1 MATTSRDR
9 LARLLAG
16 QQAAT
21 SDSASVRL
29 PADVLELSIDGI
41 GRVPLPLRP
50 AQARALKGVANPAH
64 FGRGE
69 KTLLD
74 PSVRDTW
81 EIDPQSV
88 TLGGARWDAAL
99 TEALEELGV
108 QLGIPGSSRLRPKLH
123 SMLVYGKGQFFA
135 PHQDSEKHDDMVA
148 TLVVALPSPHTG
160 GQLVI
165 DDRGSLKHYD
175 GSRDELVLVAFYAD
189 RRHEVLPVRTG
200 TRVTLTFNLLLEAAP
215 APVAEG
221 PVEQAASLLGR
232 HFSTPVRRYYDDD
245 SHLPAR
251 LAFLLDHEYSERSL
265 RSGKLKG
272 TDAERVALLG
282 AAADAAGC
290 EWVLAA
296 TEIQETWNAIPDTS
310 YGRFRYDDYDDAF
323 PDETDPDDEPDFA
336 DLDELIDGNTVLT
349 WWSDSRAKGEIRLS
363 LQSEEV
369 CAVTPSRLL
378 KPYASEY
385 EGYMGNYGN
394 TVDRWYRRAAVVLW
408 PREKGFRNR
417 AEANPSWAL
426 DTIFTSIADGD
437 VVRARDEALA
447 LTQVW
452 RPGDDALATALRV
465 AHGVDDATI
474 ATAVLEPFS
483 LTLLTAGDADA
494 LAALWAHYPADWWA
508 TLRDRWEGQRR
519 YRDLSM
525 RNWAVRELAALS
537 RGLRSHDAAG
547 VVAWVVDWLWA
558 DLRKAIDS
566 WLAHRN
572 IGQREK
578 RLTEFGPAVAAVLA
592 VADDDSALAVGH
604 ELAALSPSSLPLLMA
619 ALHES
624 ATPFSPALAAVA
636 DSARG
641 HLAELLAQPRRADDD
656 WSIAWTSPGGADPDR
671 LAEFLHAS
679 HERVLEWPIAQARRQ
694 TIHRLIDD
702 AGLPVTHITRRVG
715 RPFTLVLTKTKAL
728 FDRET
733 DARRRAEAYLTWLN
747 TAN

>member
-1 MATTSRDR
+1 M
-9 LARLLAG
+9 
-16 QQAAT
+16 
-21 SDSASVRL
+21 
-29 PADVLELSIDGI
+29 P
-41 GRVPLPLRP
+41 
-50 AQARALKGVANPAH
+50 
-64 FGRGE
+64 
-69 KTLLD
+69 
-74 PSVRDTW
+74 
-81 EIDPQSV
+81 
-88 TLGGARWDAAL
+88 
-99 TEALEELGV
+99 
-108 QLGIPGSSRLRPKLH
+108 
-123 SMLVYGKGQFFA
+123 
-135 PHQDSEKHDDMVA
+135 
-148 TLVVALPSPHTG
+148 
-160 GQLVI
+160 
-165 DDRGSLKHYD
+165 
-175 GSRDELVLVAFYAD
+175 
-189 RRHEVLPVRTG
+189 
-200 TRVTLTFNLLLEAAP
+200 
-215 APVAEG
+215 
-221 PVEQAASLLGR
+221 
-232 HFSTPVRRYYDDD
+232 
-245 SHLPAR
+245 
-251 LAFLLDHEYSERSL
+251 
-265 RSGKLKG
+265 
-272 TDAERVALLG
+272 
-282 AAADAAGC
+282 
-290 EWVLAA
+290 
-296 TEIQETWNAIPDTS
+296 
-310 YGRFRYDDYDDAF
+310 
-323 PDETDPDDEPDFA
+323 
-336 DLDELIDGNTVLT
+336 
-349 WWSDSRAKGEIRLS
+349 
-363 LQSEEV
+363 
-369 CAVTPSRLL
+369 
-378 KPYASEY
+378 
-385 EGYMGNYGN
+385 
-394 TVDRWYRRAAVVLW
+394 
-408 PREKGFRNR
+408 
-417 AEANPSWAL
+417 
-426 DTIFTSIADGD
+426 
-437 VVRARDEALA
+437 
-447 LTQVW
+447 
-452 RPGDDALATALRV
+452 
-465 AHGVDDATI
+465 ATI

>member
-1 MATTSRDR
+1 MATTPRDR

-16 QQAAT
+16 QQAST
-21 SDSASVRL
+21 SDSASAQL

-50 AQARALKGVANPAH
+50 AQARALKGVARPAH

-69 KTLLD
+69 ETLLD

-88 TLGGARWDAAL
+88 ILGGARWDAAL

-108 QLGIPGSSRLRPKLH
+108 QLGIPGSSRLRPELH

-175 GSRDELVLVAFYAD
+175 GSPEKLVLVAFYAD

-200 TRVTLTFNLLLEAAP
+200 TRVTLTFNLLLESDP
-215 APVAEG
+215 TPVAGG
-221 PVEQAASLLGR
+221 PVEQAASLLAH
-232 HFSTPVRRYYDDD
+232 HFSTPVRRPYEKE

-251 LAFLLDHEYSERSL
+251 LAFLLDHEYSERGLSA
-265 RSGKLKG
+265 GKLKG

-310 YGRFRYDDYDDAF
+310 YRPYGYDDYDDPF
-323 PDETDPDDEPDFA
+323 GEETDPDDEPDFD
-336 DLDELIDGNTVLT
+336 DLDQLIDGSTVLT
-349 WWSDSRAKGEIRLS
+349 WWSDPKAKGEIGLS
-363 LQSEEV
+363 LENDEV

-378 KPYASEY
+378 KPYSSEY

-408 PREKGFRNR
+408 PRENGFRNR

-426 DTIFTSIADGD
+426 DTVVSSIADGD
-437 VVRARDEALA
+437 LERAREDALT

-452 RPGDDALATALRV
+452 RPSDDALATALLV

-483 LTLLTAGDADA
+483 LTLLTADDAEA
-494 LAALWAHYPADWWA
+494 LAALWDRYPADWWA
-508 TLRDRWEGQRR
+508 TLRERWEGQHR
-519 YRDLSM
+519 YRDLQM
-525 RNWAVRELAALS
+525 REWAARELAALGQ
-537 RGLRSHDAAG
+537 GLRAHGAAG
-547 VVAWVVDWLWA
+547 VVAWIADWLWA

-572 IGQREK
+572 VGQREL
-578 RLTEFGPAVAAVLA
+578 RLTEFGPAVAVVLA
-592 VADDDSALAVGH
+592 VADDDSALTVGH
-604 ELAALSPSSLPLLMA
+604 ELADVAQSSLPLLMA
-619 ALHES
+619 TLHES
-624 ATPFSPALAAVA
+624 VTPCSPALAVVA
-636 DSARG
+636 DAARG
-641 HLAELLAQPRRADDD
+641 HLADLLAQPERADDD

-671 LAEFLHAS
+671 LAAFLQSAD
-679 HERVLEWPIAQARRQ
+679 ERVLEWPLAQARRQ

-702 AGLPVTHITRRVG
+702 AGLPVTHVTRRTG
-715 RPFTLVLTKTKAL
+715 SPFTLVLRKTKDL
-728 FDRET
+728 FEREA
-733 DARRRAEAYLTWLN
+733 DARRRAEADLAWLV
-747 TAN
+747 AR